1 MINPDFGL
9 LFWTL
14 VSFSIVLFI
23 LGKFAWKPIMKS
35 LKDREFHIENAIK
48 SAAMAKV
55 EMEQIQA
62 DNSRILMEAKAE
74 RDVLMKEA
82 RDVKENIIKEAKSQA
97 GSEADKIMKA
107 AKESIENEKAAAIND
122 IKKQVTELS
131 ILIAEKILVKEL
143 GNKDNHKKYIDSL
156 LKEISAN

>member
-14 VSFSIVLFI
+14 VSFSIVVFI

-35 LKDREFHIENAIK
+35 LKDREYEIENAIQ
-48 SAAMAKV
+48 SAKQAKV
-55 EMEQIQA
+55 EMEQLQA
-62 DNSRILMEAKAE
+62 SNEKILLEAKSE
-74 RDVLMKEA
+74 REQLMKEA
-82 RDVKENIIKEAKSQA
+82 REVKETIIKDAKSQA
-97 GSEADKIMKA
+97 AVEADKMMKA
-107 AKESIENEKAAAIND
+107 AKESIETEKAAAISD

-143 GNKDNHKKYIDSL
+143 GNQEDQKKYIDSL
-156 LKEISAN
+156 LKDINAN

>member
-14 VSFSIVLFI
+14 VSFSIVVFI

-35 LKDREFHIENAIK
+35 LKDREYEIENAIQ
-48 SAAMAKV
+48 SAKQAKV
-55 EMEQIQA
+55 EMEQLQA
-62 DNSRILMEAKAE
+62 SNEKILLEAKSE
-74 RDVLMKEA
+74 REQLMKEA
-82 RDVKENIIKEAKSQA
+82 REVKETIIKDAKSQA
-97 GSEADKIMKA
+97 AVEADKMLKT
-107 AKESIENEKAAAIND
+107 AKESIETEKAAAISD

-143 GNKDNHKKYIDSL
+143 GNQEDQKKYIDSL
-156 LKEISAN
+156 LKDINAN